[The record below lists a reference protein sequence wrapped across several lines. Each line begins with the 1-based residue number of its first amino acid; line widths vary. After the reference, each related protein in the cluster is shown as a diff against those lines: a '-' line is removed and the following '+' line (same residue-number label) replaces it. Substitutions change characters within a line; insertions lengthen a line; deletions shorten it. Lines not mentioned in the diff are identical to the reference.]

1 LYMLWCKLVSV
12 FLLLFFEAWLPSSCS
27 LSPICINIIFLFL
40 MKNVLW
46 TS

>member
-1 LYMLWCKLVSV
+1 
-12 FLLLFFEAWLPSSCS
+12 LLFFEAWLPSSCS